1 MFYDFRGFV
10 RKLGRSKGV
19 RGKARGKVRE
29 GVRFGAL
36 ASAGTLCEIDQ
47 NGGWAPFDVSFI
59 LKFERR
65 WRSVANVR

>member
-1 MFYDFRGFV
+1 M
-10 RKLGRSKGV
+10 

-47 NGGWAPFDVSFI
+47 NGGWVPFDVSFI